1 MGSRRRCKH
10 CGSFFSPRPQN
21 PEQSYCSL
29 AECQKTRKREWKR
42 HKLANDPSYRE
53 NQRAANREWRQ
64 RNPGY
69 WREYRE
75 RHKEYTERNRK
86 DQRQRN
92 RRRKEIAKSDAS
104 ISRTRI
110 SSGRYQLIPVTGTMF
125 AKSDASIVEITVVSG
140 G

>member
-10 CGSFFSPRPQN
+10 CGKLFSPRPQN
-21 PEQSYCSL
+21 PAQSYCSL
-29 AECQKTRKREWKR
+29 AECQKARKRDWKK

-53 NQRAANREWRQ
+53 NQRAANQQWQQ

-69 WREYRE
+69 WREYRD

-86 DQRQRN
+86 AQKLRN

-104 ISRTRI
+104 ISKKHI
-110 SSGRYQLIPVTGTMF
+110 NSGRYQLVPVTGAMF
-125 AKSDASIVEITVVSG
+125 AKGDASIVEITVVSG